1 MCDQLANLLHEATKE
16 EEVKVVV
23 LTGTGDSFCSGLDYQ
38 DLLVS
43 THPRQEAKRMVEKF
57 K

>member
-16 EEVKVVV
+16 EVVKIVV
-23 LTGTGDSFCSGLDYQ
+23 LTGAGESFCSGLDYQ
-38 DLLVS
+38 ELLNNL
-43 THPRQEAKRMVEKF
+43 PRHETKRMVEKF